1 MGQICRHQFR
11 WIIFSFLVVIFS
23 HNLSFAESNAGFAG
37 SFLRMGLGARSLAL
51 GNTGVAAPVNAYSAF
66 YNPAALAEMDGR
78 LFGSSYSFLSLDRS
92 FSFVSLSIKIP
103 PQAGASVGWI
113 RTSVGDLKSY
123 NSSGLQTGDI
133 NQSANAIYFSF
144 GRPILYNLHIGVSIK
159 ILFESIND
167 GTDAFDYSSNGV
179 GFDFGL
185 LYRYT
190 ENLSF
195 GYLIRDINSKL
206 KANTDKL
213 FEFGGTT
220 IDEFPLIHK
229 LGVYYLTDF
238 HGIRAIYEFE
248 RSDKGDTRHHV
259 GFETVHGE
267 NLALRLGFND
277 GQVVFGG
284 GIDFTVL
291 NTVSYLDYAFLPSVV
306 DEGSSHV
313 FSWQFVF

>member
-1 MGQICRHQFR
+1 
-11 WIIFSFLVVIFS
+11 
-23 HNLSFAESNAGFAG
+23 
-37 SFLRMGLGARSLAL
+37 MGLGARSLAL
-51 GNTGVAAPVNAYSAF
+51 GNAGVATPVNAYSAF

-78 LFGSSYSFLSLDRS
+78 LFGSSYSFLSLDRR

-103 PQAGASVGWI
+103 PQAGASIGWI
-113 RTSVGDLKSY
+113 RTSVSDLKSY

-144 GRPILYNLHIGVSIK
+144 GRPILNNLHIGVSIK

-167 GTDAFDYSSNGV
+167 GTDTFDYSSNGV

-190 ENLSF
+190 EKLSF
-195 GYLIRDINSKL
+195 GYQIRDINSKL

-220 IDEFPLIHK
+220 IDRFPLIQK

-238 HGIRAIYEFE
+238 HGIRTAYEFE
-248 RSDKGDTRHHV
+248 RSDKGDTRHHIGV
-259 GFETVHGE
+259 EAVHGE
-267 NLALRLGFND
+267 NLALRFGFND
-277 GQVVFGG
+277 GQLVFGG
-284 GIDFTVL
+284 GIDFNVL
-291 NTVSYLDYAFLPSVV
+291 STVSYLDYAFLPSVI